1 MQKALIING
10 DARQGWSHPVEGG
23 PREKGLLHFKSQHLP
38 RCLRA
43 PGTCAASLRL
53 TLLRPQSELFPPSL
67 EQSVMQTPFKS
78 CSFHLLT
85 RIHWTHKLCCR
96 NKEQKSTTP
105 RGSAG
110 IKCST
115 GGPTSSPSHIS
126 FGSIRMRCLFK
137 CTEAA
142 QLQQLNSY
150 FVYSGKGG
158 HQQIAKWESLSG
170 HCKQTIC
177 YVIRPFGNQRK
188 VSRRSGPSQRF
199 LILLGLTSKPAL

>member
-1 MQKALIING
+1 MSQSPGYLCSIAETDL
-10 DARQGWSHPVEGG
+10 AETPV
-23 PREKGLLHFKSQHLP
+23 
-38 RCLRA
+38 RA
-43 PGTCAASLRL
+43 
-53 TLLRPQSELFPPSL
+53 FPTQL

-126 FGSIRMRCLFK
+126 FGSVRMRCLFK
-137 CTEAA
+137 CTGAA
-142 QLQQLNSY
+142 RLQQLNSY

-170 HCKQTIC
+170 HCKQTTC